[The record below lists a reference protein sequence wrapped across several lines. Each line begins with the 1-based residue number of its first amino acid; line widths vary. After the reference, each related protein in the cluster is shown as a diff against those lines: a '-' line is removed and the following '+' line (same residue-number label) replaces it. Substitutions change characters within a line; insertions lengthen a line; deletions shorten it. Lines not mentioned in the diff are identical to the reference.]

1 MKKIAVLGSTGSVGR
16 TTIDV
21 VRQSN
26 GRYTVESLAA
36 NNNWK
41 LLAEQVT
48 EFSPAR
54 AALSDAASADDLR
67 RSVGNGIEI
76 HSGPGA
82 LEEIVRASGADL
94 IVSAVSGTAGLAPT
108 LAAVDTGRDVALAN
122 KESIVMAGP
131 VVMAAAAENGRTVIP
146 IDSEHSA
153 IFQAMRGEDPASVR
167 RIILTASGGP
177 FRTASMRTMAK
188 VTPQEALEHPT
199 WGMGTKIT
207 IDSAT
212 MMNKALEIVE
222 ARWLFDLDVSQI
234 DVVIHP
240 ESIVHSLVEFRDG
253 STIAQMGHPDM
264 STPVRFALSY
274 PEREKANVKGLD
286 LPFLGALTFHGP
298 DHEKFPA
305 LQLGYAAAEAGGTM
319 GTVMNGAN
327 EVAVRAFLEGR
338 IGFLDIVEIVEGA
351 MKAHN
356 VVETVDIEKIMEAD
370 AWARK
375 EARKCIRTQ

>member
-1 MKKIAVLGSTGSVGR
+1 MKEIAVLGSTGSVGR

-21 VRQSN
+21 VRRSN
-26 GRYTVESLAA
+26 GRYAIESLAA

-41 LLAEQVT
+41 LLAKQVK
-48 EFSPAR
+48 EFSPSR
-54 AALSDAASADDLR
+54 AALSDAALADDLR
-67 RSVGNGIEI
+67 AEIGNGVEI

-94 IVSAVSGTAGLAPT
+94 IVSAVSGAAGLAPT

-131 VVMAAAAENGRTVIP
+131 IVMAVAAKNGRTVIP
-146 IDSEHSA
+146 VDSEHSA

-167 RIILTASGGP
+167 RVILTASGGP

-222 ARWLFDLDVSQI
+222 ARWLFGLDVSQI

-240 ESIVHSLVEFRDG
+240 ESVVHSLVEFHDG
-253 STIAQMGHPDM
+253 STIAQMGYPDM
-264 STPVRFALSY
+264 STPVRFALPY
-274 PEREKANVKGLD
+274 PARD
-286 LPFLGALTFHGP
+286 
-298 DHEKFPA
+298 
-305 LQLGYAAAEAGGTM
+305 
-319 GTVMNGAN
+319 
-327 EVAVRAFLEGR
+327 
-338 IGFLDIVEIVEGA
+338 
-351 MKAHN
+351 
-356 VVETVDIEKIMEAD
+356 EAD
-370 AWARK
+370 TKR
-375 EARKCIRTQ
+375 